1 MKKMK
6 GQVALNLPAEK
17 AWEMYRNNEI
27 ISKINPE
34 MLAHAEY
41 IQGDGSPG
49 SHRLFKLGPAV
60 HSYVK
65 ESIEKI
71 EGVETGR
78 SVTYLVV
85 DGELKGMYDP
95 YRVTISFTP
104 VEGKQDEMC
113 IAEWAAEFE
122 PLTTSTPAPEKARA
136 AALGFLKC
144 FDKFQLSY

>member
-1 MKKMK
+1 M
-6 GQVALNLPAEK
+6 
-17 AWEMYRNNEI
+17 
-27 ISKINPE
+27 
-34 MLAHAEY
+34 
-41 IQGDGSPG
+41 
-49 SHRLFKLGPAV
+49 

-122 PLTTSTPAPEKARA
+122 PLTTSTPAPEKARD